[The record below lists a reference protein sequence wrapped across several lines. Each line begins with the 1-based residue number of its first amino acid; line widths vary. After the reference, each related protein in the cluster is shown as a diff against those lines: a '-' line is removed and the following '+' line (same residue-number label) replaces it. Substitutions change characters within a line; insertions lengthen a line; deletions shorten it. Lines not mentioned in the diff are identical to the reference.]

1 MRRPI
6 AFGLLATLAA
16 TLAAI
21 VVYSALQRREVALQ
35 KAVASSVEIVVAAR
49 DLPIGSKIEAGAIK
63 LARWSRDSLPPG
75 ALTDPANVIG
85 GVVKERFGENEPVV
99 TDKLFSGQKSGGLL
113 PLLIPAGMRAMS
125 VAVDEVSDV
134 AGFILPG
141 SKVDVLVSVMQT
153 QGNQKPFSKLV
164 LQDVS
169 VLAVA
174 QQLDNGKDEP
184 QLVKVVTVLVTPN
197 DAERLGMAANEGVLR
212 LALRNFADDK
222 IVLTA
227 GSDTDSIMKSYG
239 AGPIPVARSQTPL
252 ARGRAARIPEAE
264 VEIMRDGKRREVVS
278 FLKGAR
284 VVPSEAEQGPAPDGN
299 PPPAESSGFSDG
311 SDRSGESSRG
321 DPGTPPGGLTEEV
334 LTNPSG
340 GNVR

>member
-1 MRRPI
+1 M
-6 AFGLLATLAA
+6 
-16 TLAAI
+16 
-21 VVYSALQRREVALQ
+21 Q

-63 LARWSRDSLPPG
+63 LARWSRNVSPPG

-164 LQDVS
+164 LQDVERIGRRS
-169 VLAVA
+169 TARQRQGRTATGQGRNRAGHA
-174 QQLDNGKDEP
+174 Q
-184 QLVKVVTVLVTPN
+184 
-197 DAERLGMAANEGVLR
+197 RC
-212 LALRNFADDK
+212 
-222 IVLTA
+222 
-227 GSDTDSIMKSYG
+227 
-239 AGPIPVARSQTPL
+239 
-252 ARGRAARIPEAE
+252 
-264 VEIMRDGKRREVVS
+264 
-278 FLKGAR
+278 
-284 VVPSEAEQGPAPDGN
+284 
-299 PPPAESSGFSDG
+299 
-311 SDRSGESSRG
+311 
-321 DPGTPPGGLTEEV
+321 GTPRHGCQRRRVALGAAQLRRRQNRAHRRQRHRQHHEELRRGANPGRSE
-334 LTNPSG
+334 PDSA
-340 GNVR
+340 RARARRSIRKPKSR